1 MIHIQVEKHPIPEG
15 VLLKIINL
23 PFSYRVAFLECKLE
37 AMLCLVRP
45 EKSGSEPQMCGR
57 NFEKCIGDALGK
69 KWNSMIHLLLWL
81 FCSNT

>member
-1 MIHIQVEKHPIPEG
+1 MNNTGLTITPINY
-15 VLLKIINL
+15 LI
-23 PFSYRVAFLECKLE
+23 FFFYRVAFLECKLE

-81 FCSNT
+81 FCSNTQKKIYF

>member
-1 MIHIQVEKHPIPEG
+1 M
-15 VLLKIINL
+15 
-23 PFSYRVAFLECKLE
+23 AFLECKLE

-81 FCSNT
+81 FCSNIYYMVFLLRTRQLKTALSQIFGV